1 MLQQNA
7 SSALLQTHVRLLS
20 EFRCPFYYWFSFMCH
35 ETETHACLF
44 SEQAENISLHTYMR
58 ATVTHALHCC
68 SIGVCVRACMQSD
81 MALPAEPP
89 LVHAFALLLQRL
101 SHCLT
106 GIYILL
112 FTTHR
117 RLFSVGK
124 KRKTKY

>member
-1 MLQQNA
+1 
-7 SSALLQTHVRLLS
+7 
-20 EFRCPFYYWFSFMCH
+20 
-35 ETETHACLF
+35 
-44 SEQAENISLHTYMR
+44 
-58 ATVTHALHCC
+58 
-68 SIGVCVRACMQSD
+68 MQSD

-89 LVHAFALLLQRL
+89 LVHAFALLLQRF

-124 KRKTKY
+124 KKKNKVLD